1 MSDKTEEK
9 LIARL
14 VSQYV
19 KLADENKN
27 EADLINLAGG
37 AAGVCYKAEDT
48 YEANLNRLLSCI
60 KRGHTSVL
68 EHAVISFEVR
78 TDRGTSHALVRH
90 RHCAFTQEST
100 IYTKY
105 TRFTE
110 LNFIE
115 LPMYDAYRE
124 FEYPIG
130 YNEELQVYCQEATDH
145 YTALLAEG
153 LPAGIA
159 RDVLPNCTATLLKI
173 TTNFRE
179 LQSILNI
186 RKQAAD
192 SIRMHQ
198 IIAMLEAELKAKYP
212 ILTKAILEA

>member
-1 MSDKTEEK
+1 MSEKTEEK
-9 LIARL
+9 LVAKL

-19 KLADENKN
+19 KLADENKS
-27 EADLINLAGG
+27 EEELINLAGS
-37 AAGVCYKAEDT
+37 AAGVCFKAEDT
-48 YEANLNRLLSCI
+48 YEANLNRLLGCI

-68 EHAVISFEVR
+68 EHATISFEVR

-105 TRFTE
+105 TRFSE
-110 LNFIE
+110 LSFIE
-115 LPMYDAYRE
+115 LPMYDKYKE
-124 FEYPIG
+124 FTYPTG
-130 YNEELQVYCQEATDH
+130 YNEELLVYCQEATDH

-179 LQSILNI
+179 LQAILKI

-198 IIAMLEAELKAKYP
+198 MIAMLEAELKVKYP
-212 ILTKAILEA
+212 TLTRAILEA